1 MSLVER
7 VTALEQVIIQQN
19 THRLDRLEQSAIEAD
34 KRLTRLENL
43 AERAEN
49 RLDRLE
55 KAVAENTQAIT
66 GLQKAVAENTE
77 AIKQLGQRVDHLE
90 VKVDRLEV
98 KVEQNTQ
105 AIEKLE
111 VKVDQLDQKM
121 TDGFKQL
128 SNQIANLG
136 SRWGVQNESIWRQ
149 TIATLLEKSYGV
161 TVKRLDLGTD
171 EIDVLVSN
179 GDHILIEITSRFHS
193 RDVVKVVRKRQ
204 LYTDQVQAPTRFIIA
219 AAAIHS
225 KVTQQLMGLGFEVI
239 ESDED

>member
-55 KAVAENTQAIT
+55 KAVADNTQAIT
-66 GLQKAVAENTE
+66 GLQKAVE
-77 AIKQLGQRVDHLE
+77 KVGQRVDH
-90 VKVDRLEV
+90 LEV

-105 AIEKLE
+105 AIEKLDQ
-111 VKVDQLDQKM
+111 KVDRLELTLTQQISQLEKNLTQ
-121 TDGFKQL
+121 
-128 SNQIANLG
+128 QISNLG

-149 TIATLLEKSYGV
+149 TIASVLEKSFGV

-179 GDHILIEITSRFHS
+179 GDHILIEITSRFHQ
-193 RDVVKVVRKRQ
+193 RDVAKVTRKRQ
-204 LYTDQVQAPTRFIIA
+204 LYTDKVQAPTRFIVA
-219 AAAIHS
+219 AASIHS

-239 ESDED
+239 EPDED

>member
-55 KAVAENTQAIT
+55 KAVAENTQ
-66 GLQKAVAENTE
+66 

>member
-55 KAVAENTQAIT
+55 KAVAN
-66 GLQKAVAENTE
+66 NTE
-77 AIKQLGQRVDHLE
+77 AI
-90 VKVDRLEV
+90 DRLTSEFG
-98 KVEQNTQ
+98 N
-105 AIEKLE
+105 
-111 VKVDQLDQKM
+111 
-121 TDGFKQL
+121 FKQDIAQQISQLEKNL

-136 SRWGVQNESIWRQ
+136 SRWGIQNEGIWRQ

-161 TVKRLDLGTD
+161 TVKRL
-171 EIDVLVSN
+171 EIGGEEFDVLISN
-179 GDHILIEITSRFHS
+179 GDHIIIELTSRFKS
-193 RDVVKVVRKRQ
+193 NDVNKIIQKRQ
-204 LYTDQVQAPTRFIIA
+204 LYTNLVQAPTRFIVA
-219 AAAIHS
+219 AASIHS
-225 KVTQQLMGLGFEVI
+225 KQVLQLISFGFEVI

>member
-55 KAVAENTQAIT
+55 KAVADNTQAI
-66 GLQKAVAENTE
+66 
-77 AIKQLGQRVDHLE
+77 
-90 VKVDRLEV
+90 DRLTSEFG
-98 KVEQNTQ
+98 N
-105 AIEKLE
+105 
-111 VKVDQLDQKM
+111 
-121 TDGFKQL
+121 FKQDIAQQISQLEKNL
-128 SNQIANLG
+128 SNQISSLG

-161 TVKRLDLGTD
+161 TVQRL
-171 EIDVLVSN
+171 EIGGEEFDVIIRN
-179 GDHILIEITSRFHS
+179 GDHVIIEITSRFKMS
-193 RDVVKVVRKRQ
+193 DVNKVIQKRQ
-204 LYTDQVQAPTRFIIA
+204 LYTDQRQAPTRFIVA
-219 AAAIHS
+219 AASIHS
-225 KVTQQLMGLGFEVI
+225 KQVLQLIGFGFEVI
-239 ESDED
+239 EPDED

>member
-55 KAVAENTQAIT
+55 KAVAENTQAI
-66 GLQKAVAENTE
+66 
-77 AIKQLGQRVDHLE
+77 KQLGQRVDHLE
-90 VKVDRLEV
+90 VKVDRLEVKVEQNTQAIEKLEV

>member
-55 KAVAENTQAIT
+55 
-66 GLQKAVAENTE
+66 KAVAENTE